1 MNDSFGLGDPI
12 TGGRRPADVA
22 PLVVIAVAVAV
33 AATLGGAALLVMKR
47 GGEAAA
53 EANER
58 AIGTIDRASDVHAQ
72 ASLQTASRAAL
83 AVHAETGSLVGATP
97 EALAGMDPSVTFT
110 SAAST
115 GPTIVSV
122 SVGGETWG
130 AAALSASGSCQWV
143 RLDPSG
149 VISYGSGAACT
160 GVAALGASQTSW

>member
-12 TGGRRPADVA
+12 TGRRRPADVA

-47 GGEAAA
+47 GGEVAAQ
-53 EANER
+53 ANER
-58 AIGTIDRASDVHAQ
+58 TIGAIDRANDIQAQ
-72 ASLQTASRAAL
+72 ASLQTAVRAAL
-83 AVHAETGSLVGATP
+83 TVQAETGSIGGATP
-97 EALAGMDPSVTFT
+97 EALAGIDPSITVT

-130 AAALSASGSCQWV
+130 AAAMSASGSCFWL
-143 RLDPSG
+143 RLDATG
-149 VISYGSGAACT
+149 VISYGSGAACS
-160 GVAALGASQTSW
+160 GAAALGASQPSW